1 MRNSFFLLSLFLL
14 NYNYFPQS
22 QLHSAENR
30 ERFASYLIAK
40 GDYLRASEEY
50 DKLFSLTAD
59 PVYTLKSASSL
70 IRLGNYRQAEEKT
83 ETLYSEVYN
92 AEANILRIIARL
104 YLEEEEKVYPIPE
117 ANEQYA
123 GNIELLKLYDK
134 ARRSG
139 FRTNETVALVS
150 SPLLTEVARADISA
164 KYSGINLKNPAFAAL
179 FSALIPGSG
188 KIYTGDFSD
197 GITALLTTSLFTYLA
212 YTNFKAEH
220 DIRGYIFGAAAL
232 GFYAGNVYGSYAAAR
247 SRNLEVIYNFSL
259 EIDGIFRTN
268 SYFLKGKALD
278 IYAD

>member
-1 MRNSFFLLSLFLL
+1 MRNRFFLLLL
-14 NYNYFPQS
+14 ILLHCDSFSQS

-30 ERFASYLIAK
+30 AKFASYLIAE

-50 DKLFSLTAD
+50 DKLFSLTSD
-59 PVYTLKSASSL
+59 PVYTIKSASSL
-70 IRLGNYRQAEEKT
+70 IRLGNYLQAAEKA

-92 AEANILRIIARL
+92 AEANILLIIARL
-104 YLEEEEKVYPIPE
+104 YLEEEQNVYPIPE
-117 ANEQYA
+117 VNNEYA

-139 FRTNETVALVS
+139 FKTNETGALLS
-150 SPLLTEVARADISA
+150 SPLLTQDARADISA
-164 KYSGINLKNPAFAAL
+164 RYSGLRQISPALAAL
-179 FSALIPGSG
+179 LSALVPGSG
-188 KIYTGDFSD
+188 KIYTGDYSD
-197 GITALLTTSLFTYLA
+197 GITALLTTSLFAYL
-212 YTNFKAEH
+212 TVINFKAGH

-247 SRNLEVIYNFSL
+247 HRNLEVIYNFSL
-259 EIDGIFRTN
+259 EIDGVFRTN